1 MVKINEQAF
10 REISKEIDKLA
21 INRRSKAMGIS
32 KGIFEM
38 SPDEEVSVTVFFKDE
53 QPKYFF
59 KFQQLKL
66 MTNGLKSVILIDL
79 ERKKA

>member
-1 MVKINEQAF
+1 
-10 REISKEIDKLA
+10 
-21 INRRSKAMGIS
+21 MGIS

-38 SPDEEVSVTVFFKDE
+38 SPDEEVSVTVFLKDE